1 MVEQYDKRATGQKV
15 TSHILVKKKKR
26 LSPLR
31 VHRIEDIFN
40 TEGHW
45 RQTFSCLVVDFGY
58 LVFHHLIHFVSSN
71 VFFAHRSR
79 FIVSDE
85 NKL

>member
-1 MVEQYDKRATGQKV
+1 MIEQCDKRATGQKV
-15 TSHILVKKKKR
+15 TGHILVKRKKR

-45 RQTFSCLVVDFGY
+45 RQTFSYLIVDFGY
-58 LVFHHLIHFVSSN
+58 LVFHYLIHFVSSN
-71 VFFAHRSR
+71 FGPAHLSR
-79 FIVSDE
+79 FIVT
-85 NKL
+85 LF

>member
-1 MVEQYDKRATGQKV
+1 MVEQYDKIATGQKV

-31 VHRIEDIFN
+31 VHRIEDISN

-45 RQTFSCLVVDFGY
+45 RQTFSYLIVDFG
-58 LVFHHLIHFVSSN
+58 
-71 VFFAHRSR
+71 
-79 FIVSDE
+79 
-85 NKL
+85 

>member
-1 MVEQYDKRATGQKV
+1 MVEQYDKIATGQKV

-31 VHRIEDIFN
+31 VHRIEDISN

-45 RQTFSCLVVDFGY
+45 RQTFSYLIVDFGY
-58 LVFHHLIHFVSSN
+58 LVFNHLIHFVSSN
-71 VFFAHRSR
+71 FCPAHLSR
-79 FIVSDE
+79 FIVT
-85 NKL
+85 LV